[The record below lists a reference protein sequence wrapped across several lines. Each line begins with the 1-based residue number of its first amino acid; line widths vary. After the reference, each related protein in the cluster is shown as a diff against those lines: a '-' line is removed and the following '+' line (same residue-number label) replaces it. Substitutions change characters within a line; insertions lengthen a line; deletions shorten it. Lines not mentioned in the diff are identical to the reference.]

1 MEIANF
7 VFPIRLSR
15 TGAGIFTSTCGITG
29 RAGKFSLAIP
39 TSLYFFLS
47 LTISTQWFSSS
58 LNLISPSG
66 SNRTSSRS
74 FFAGIVPAPSFL
86 TFASHVVR
94 TLNSRSVA
102 VMVTR
107 PSRASTSRFD
117 RIGIVV
123 LRSTTPCVVVSS
135 FNRADLLTL
144 NSIAWLSSRTV
155 PVEDIYTFPG
165 SLIRC
170 CVLYSFFASGES
182 LTNAIIAFY
191 VWKLVGNFSRPVHPP
206 FQQTSSKPENSQLQ
220 LQQQEIFSYCSYC
233 PLTTDLSFAVMMSIV
248 HLWKPPE

>member
-86 TFASHVVR
+86 TFAPHDVR
-94 TLNSRSVA
+94 TLNSKSVA
-102 VMVTR
+102 VIVTR

-155 PVEDIYTFPG
+155 PVADIYTFLREPDPLLRTLLVFRSGRKPYERDYVVG
-165 SLIRC
+165 SVEIGGKLLIRKFSGVPEKLAQSTESTAATATSKDSSLRFLF
-170 CVLYSFFASGES
+170 VL
-182 LTNAIIAFY
+182 
-191 VWKLVGNFSRPVHPP
+191 
-206 FQQTSSKPENSQLQ
+206 
-220 LQQQEIFSYCSYC
+220 
-233 PLTTDLSFAVMMSIV
+233 
-248 HLWKPPE
+248 